1 MRNYTN
7 ELWMTLE
14 EFEDH
19 LEETMTAQKIEME
32 RLKFSNES

>member
-1 MRNYTN
+1 
-7 ELWMTLE
+7 MTLE

-32 RLKFSNES
+32 RLKFSNESRVTWIKKKC